1 LSSRDLNRVFDEK
14 TQSFLVKELI
24 RQRANRTN
32 SIRGAIIQAKKG
44 GEATIFRGDER
55 EGRWDRLFDLGEE
68 ERELVLNAF
77 PALRNIPAN
86 QFHNLTEG
94 VFLGIE
100 AEIQNYQRNREKLAQ
115 RNKRK
120 EKKEPTTI
128 EELKEVPA
136 VKKSREGR

>member
-1 LSSRDLNRVFDEK
+1 MSSRDFDRVFDEK

-55 EGRWDRLFDLGEE
+55 EGRWDRLFQLGEDE
-68 ERELVLNAF
+68 QELVLNAF

-100 AEIQNYQRNREKLAQ
+100 AEIQNYNRNRDK
-115 RNKRK
+115 
-120 EKKEPTTI
+120 
-128 EELKEVPA
+128 LKEQR
-136 VKKSREGR
+136 KKLREGR